1 MLYEFAM
8 TPDLFDSNLLNTND
22 ASEIILA
29 EIFHGLAQF
38 GLLANLHKGGLIRHV
53 EERADSLSP
62 TLKSKVINCLSVLN
76 DRHRLV
82 KHPKCTTGEPKTDDD
97 WLNLALVSHDRIPFQ
112 AIILSQELINNSKH
126 QCGEFVEFFGS
137 LESSQW
143 NDCRENT
150 VIALTKSI
158 SDYRCNLA
166 PVLRHAKSL
175 ALIDPWFN
183 CQHSRFFDTISICS
197 NLLGQRG
204 HNRLPGRI
212 DIHAEAKNQTS
223 KNPDACLVDWERKL
237 RSLVSNDKHR
247 FRVFLWESKLGSES
261 MHDRYILTDQC
272 GLSISGGLDC
282 RKHSHPNSTIW
293 SLVANEDRLKLWA
306 DYDPSSSPFKLLA
319 KTEICPNSIS

>member
-1 MLYEFAM
+1 MLYEYAI
-8 TPDLFDSNLLNTND
+8 TPDLFDSKILNSND
-22 ASEIILA
+22 ASGRNLVEIL
-29 EIFHGLAQF
+29 HGIAQF
-38 GLLANLHKGGLIRHV
+38 GLLANLHKDRWILHV
-53 EERADSLSP
+53 EERLNSLSP
-62 TLKSKVINCLSVLN
+62 TLKQNVQNCLSLLK

-82 KHPKCTTGEPKTDDD
+82 RHPKCTTGEPNTDED

-112 AIILSQELINNSKH
+112 AIFLSQELINNSKR
-126 QCGEFVEFFGS
+126 QCSEFVEICGS
-137 LESSQW
+137 LESSRW
-143 NDCRENT
+143 NDCREKT
-150 VIALTKSI
+150 VIRLTKSI
-158 SDYRCNLA
+158 SDYRSNLA

-175 ALIDPWFN
+175 ALIDPWLN
-183 CQHSRFFDTISICS
+183 CQQSRFFDTISICS

-212 DIHAEAKNQTS
+212 DIHAEAKNQTP

-247 FRVFLWESKLGSES
+247 FRVFLWESKPGSES

-293 SLVANEDRLKLWA
+293 SLVADEDRRKLWA